1 MQSQIQN
8 FGKPTINSTSFTTNT
23 PFSPQLDNTLNVSS
37 YINDARDI
45 PVAIDNMLQVSP
57 IITQL
62 SMPPTQLNMNENQA
76 FNIQEMI
83 PRHTLQ
89 PMQVYQQMPLQ
100 SPHPPLLTHS
110 QKTDIIS
117 EYSFFYAPC
126 NDFQTYH
133 IICKEIPFNFE
144 SVSQLI
150 SNTNNNLMNNYVQ
163 PNNIF
168 MFYHEQ
174 PEIKKIYQVTCEMVS
189 HTFLSQYLNKI
200 IYNIQ
205 FVNYEYQQQEFSNRQ
220 QENLKFHLKKDL
232 VHYLAQVNIYDDNYN
247 VQKRFIQDYRTYES
261 MINSNTYIPP
271 NHSNIPF
278 PFDQSYTSQQDN
290 NCQMV
295 SSQNNGN

>member
-1 MQSQIQN
+1 
-8 FGKPTINSTSFTTNT
+8 
-23 PFSPQLDNTLNVSS
+23 
-37 YINDARDI
+37 
-45 PVAIDNMLQVSP
+45 MLEVSP

-62 SMPPTQLNMNENQA
+62 TTPPTQLNMNENQA
-76 FNIQEMI
+76 FNIH

-89 PMQVYQQMPLQ
+89 PMQVYQQMSLQ
-100 SPHPPLLTHS
+100 SPHPPLLTRS

-133 IICKEIPFNFE
+133 IICKEISFNFE
-144 SVSQLI
+144 SASQLI

-174 PEIKKIYQVTCEMVS
+174 PEIKKIYQ
-189 HTFLSQYLNKI
+189 
-200 IYNIQ
+200 
-205 FVNYEYQQQEFSNRQ
+205 EFSKWH

-247 VQKRFIQDYRTYES
+247 VQKRFIQDYRT
-261 MINSNTYIPP
+261 
-271 NHSNIPF
+271 
-278 PFDQSYTSQQDN
+278 
-290 NCQMV
+290 
-295 SSQNNGN
+295 

>member
-144 SVSQLI
+144 S
-150 SNTNNNLMNNYVQ
+150 
-163 PNNIF
+163 
-168 MFYHEQ
+168 
-174 PEIKKIYQVTCEMVS
+174 
-189 HTFLSQYLNKI
+189 
-200 IYNIQ
+200 
-205 FVNYEYQQQEFSNRQ
+205 
-220 QENLKFHLKKDL
+220 
-232 VHYLAQVNIYDDNYN
+232 
-247 VQKRFIQDYRTYES
+247 RFIQDYRTYES

-278 PFDQSYTSQQDN
+278 PFDQSYTSQQNN

-295 SSQNNGN
+295 SSQNNGNTFFYWFL